1 MLIRPF
7 PCLEYVVFAKRR
19 TKKLLRVNYTL
30 DYTSNDLILSN
41 LYCKLYYLFLHAKR
55 HRKVDDLFNIFP
67 HE

>member
-1 MLIRPF
+1 MLIGQS
-7 PCLEYVVFAKRR
+7 LEYVVFAKSR

-41 LYCKLYYLFLHAKR
+41 LYCKLYYLFLRAKR